1 MFCCLSFLSAEE
13 ERSLSESQSWLL
25 HSLHPI
31 QSRLATCNWAIAPA
45 GCTLRFSLDG
55 EGLGEV
61 AEKTKCQGW
70 MRWWSQRKRH
80 KLNNHEPLMFL
91 KNPGDW
97 RRPRNLHPTPSCVVD
112 FLMAVSFLDLR
123 VCWIQPFCPEKHEAT
138 RRYFNYFAST
148 QKKCL
153 LIGFFYLERSPV
165 VKGILDVPGI
175 PATHRCASH
184 GSCWAEVTV

>member
-1 MFCCLSFLSAEE
+1 MESCRHTVSWIYQCIMWSWTFLNAIVLHLRLGSSTPKGYDPFFVFPIWSGYLTKARINPEDNIVKHGAYCISCSVRLSFLSAEE

-70 MRWWSQRKRH
+70 MRWWSQRKRR
-80 KLNNHEPLMFL
+80 KL
-91 KNPGDW
+91 
-97 RRPRNLHPTPSCVVD
+97 T
-112 FLMAVSFLDLR
+112 
-123 VCWIQPFCPEKHEAT
+123 
-138 RRYFNYFAST
+138 
-148 QKKCL
+148 
-153 LIGFFYLERSPV
+153 
-165 VKGILDVPGI
+165 
-175 PATHRCASH
+175 
-184 GSCWAEVTV
+184 